1 MSDFFTNNAIVRW
14 YLNNKGARQWS
25 INIIAI
31 LLIIWGTQIISVW
44 IKPTLT
50 ADMLYTS
57 AVVGPQGVNVEIVE
71 SGDFEKKAQYTGT
84 AKPIKETKVSARID
98 GYIDELYVYPG
109 DRVEKGQLLLQ
120 IETSELKPKLKKF
133 KANFNF
139 WKQELKRDKEL
150 FDAGAIGA
158 SQFERTKRKLDVAKA
173 EYRLIETQ
181 IGYAR
186 VVAPHSGYIAHRKI
200 YEGDFIRKGMPLVKI
215 VKIDQMRLQF
225 QVSEQDLHA
234 IRLQSDVYL
243 SFPQIRNNLVSKS
256 FSVQPSSAQDLVNV
270 KAKVTAIFP
279 EEDLKTR
286 VGTVEVTVNN
296 PDSLLKAN
304 SYVVANFIT
313 QKAQNSLLVPN
324 TAILMSDDGQ
334 NTVFIAPAYSDEG
347 EVEQREVV
355 ITMQSNTFSVV
366 SEGLSEGEFVV
377 TRGERNIVDGETVRV
392 IKRKGGF

>member
-1 MSDFFTNNAIVRW
+1 M
-14 YLNNKGARQWS
+14 
-25 INIIAI
+25 
-31 LLIIWGTQIISVW
+31 
-44 IKPTLT
+44 
-50 ADMLYTS
+50 
-57 AVVGPQGVNVEIVE
+57 
-71 SGDFEKKAQYTGT
+71 
-84 AKPIKETKVSARID
+84 
-98 GYIDELYVYPG
+98 
-109 DRVEKGQLLLQ
+109 
-120 IETSELKPKLKKF
+120 
-133 KANFNF
+133 
-139 WKQELKRDKEL
+139 
-150 FDAGAIGA
+150 
-158 SQFERTKRKLDVAKA
+158 
-173 EYRLIETQ
+173 
-181 IGYAR
+181 
-186 VVAPHSGYIAHRKI
+186 
-200 YEGDFIRKGMPLVKI
+200 
-215 VKIDQMRLQF
+215 
-225 QVSEQDLHA
+225 
-234 IRLQSDVYL
+234 
-243 SFPQIRNNLVSKS
+243 SKS
-256 FSVQPSSAQDLVNV
+256 FSVPPSSAQDLVNV